1 MNINALVQQLIVL
14 FTIILLGFAA
24 MRAGFLPKNT
34 NQVLSGLV
42 LNLSNPC
49 AVLASVLTGQR
60 TLEMG
65 QVFLLTAV
73 AVGLHLF
80 LILLATFFPKLLR
93 VPKDQEALYRFM
105 TVFGN
110 MSFLGFPALT
120 RGEKKGKIC
129 W

>member
-49 AVLASVLTGQR
+49 AVLA
-60 TLEMG
+60 
-65 QVFLLTAV
+65 
-73 AVGLHLF
+73 
-80 LILLATFFPKLLR
+80 
-93 VPKDQEALYRFM
+93 
-105 TVFGN
+105 
-110 MSFLGFPALT
+110 
-120 RGEKKGKIC
+120 
-129 W
+129 